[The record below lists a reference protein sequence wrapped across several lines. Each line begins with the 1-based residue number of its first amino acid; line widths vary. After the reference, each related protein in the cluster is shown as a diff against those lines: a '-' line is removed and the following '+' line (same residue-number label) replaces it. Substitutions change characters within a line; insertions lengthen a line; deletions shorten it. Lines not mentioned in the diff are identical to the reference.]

1 MSDSADKKHCV
12 FCAQDATSNK
22 LIKFTPEILK
32 KCLVV
37 MEFRR
42 TKPARR
48 KSRSNYSDVHLSSE
62 KSLNDHYHAQCYKL
76 YTAVRIPVVSTT
88 QIADISTDNSVSG
101 LSQAPQS
108 ASTSTDDSISGSQ
121 ATQVAGTSTDD
132 SVSGFSQATQDADI
146 QTDK

>member
-1 MSDSADKKHCV
+1 MSDIADKKHCV

-48 KSRSNYSDVHLSSE
+48 KSLSNYSDVNLSSE
-62 KSLNDHYHAQCYKL
+62 KSLNDYYHAQCYKL
-76 YTAVRIPVVSTT
+76 YTAVRIPVVSTIT
-88 QIADISTDNSVSG
+88 PIADTSTDNSVSG
-101 LSQAPQS
+101 LSQAPHCL
-108 ASTSTDDSISGSQ
+108 
-121 ATQVAGTSTDD
+121 
-132 SVSGFSQATQDADI
+132 
-146 QTDK
+146 